1 MESEIDINGDTE
13 LLQLLSD
20 ADPADVSVL
29 VDFLTDSGKGR
40 LSMASEVRAALE
52 SAKRKSKFSRG
63 VLLLLIRELQHYG
76 GNSIVNLFRRNGV
89 PYAEIVAD
97 VLSHVGGTSS
107 KDEPVASLELKVLEK
122 LLSQA
127 WEKMSPQEQA
137 DFSKGFQ
144 NDTGVLGVSYAAIQA
159 AIRRGGPAA
168 VQAALLANNAF
179 ARLAMGGAL
188 AAGANIIAG
197 RAAGLA
203 FGPVGAALTGIAG
216 AHTLASQAY
225 RVTVPCV
232 VQIAYIRQK
241 NAQVTCPACHAGSV
255 RGTKFC
261 SECGTALVQ

>member
-107 KDEPVASLELKVLEK
+107 KDEPAASPNSRCWRNCSLRPGEDVAARTGRFLQGLPERHRCAGHIVRRDSGSHTARRACRRTGRASGKQCVR
-122 LLSQA
+122 
-127 WEKMSPQEQA
+127 PVGNGR
-137 DFSKGFQ
+137 GFGRWCQ
-144 NDTGVLGVSYAAIQA
+144 HH
-159 AIRRGGPAA
+159 RGACSRVGIWPCG
-168 VQAALLANNAF
+168 
-179 ARLAMGGAL
+179 GGAD
-188 AAGANIIAG
+188 GYCRG
-197 RAAGLA
+197 SH
-203 FGPVGAALTGIAG
+203 TGEP
-216 AHTLASQAY
+216 AY